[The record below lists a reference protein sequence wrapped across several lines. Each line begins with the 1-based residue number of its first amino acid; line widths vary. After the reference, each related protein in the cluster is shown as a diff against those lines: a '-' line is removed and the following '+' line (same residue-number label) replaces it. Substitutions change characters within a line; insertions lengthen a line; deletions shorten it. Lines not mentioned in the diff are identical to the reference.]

1 MVQDPQGYLW
11 LGTRNGLCRFDGYRF
26 QVYHNNQEGN
36 NRLPHSNLIRHLY
49 QNPNGLLWIRFF
61 GEVYS
66 CYDTNQ
72 GRFVDYSP
80 NGKDPRKL
88 RECTILKNGETWLW
102 RNGTG
107 ALRVVY
113 QDGKV
118 NSLMFTEEAGLL
130 GSNSVHFI
138 TQDSGGHVWV
148 GTSKGLTLV
157 DRKGGKII
165 MGDKNILSEITIGKV
180 LYFIETNGSVYQTT
194 GDGRITQCFDA
205 PAHGI
210 TLNDMREVVRA
221 GHSILI
227 LTRGDTYEYDTRQ
240 HTLTRSE
247 ILQAPDGYIYV
258 DNLGNYS
265 VFDLDGYMH
274 YFDADGN
281 KTTLKVFEHSIQ
293 RESYGLAKVSNDG
306 KGRLWIST
314 QGNGLFIYDMK
325 NRDVQHFKNIDDSR
339 NTTTG
344 SNIINHLLDHNG
356 NLWVTID
363 NQGVERVSI
372 VGEDLER
379 IIPANSFSKSRASEM
394 LTLSREPDGS
404 FLTSN
409 HAHEVLRVSRTDNG
423 WQSEVLFD
431 VGDDNC
437 RSTLHAAD
445 GTIWAGTD
453 YHGLRIGDRWYR
465 HQKDDDQSL
474 GGDHVLHLYQDKK
487 ARVWVSC
494 ASGGLDLAVPSEKG
508 YTFRHFF
515 DRNGLGRKIITIYEC
530 PHGDFFAGTDRGI
543 IRFRPDELL
552 ADSSRYTTYF
562 DTNEDNWFDIH
573 NIQELPDGRI
583 VYAST
588 GAGIY
593 VSDSRNHASLSTFR
607 HYTIAD
613 GLPDMTCASMCVD
626 TDGMLWIGTQWGL
639 ARFNP
644 QTGAINRY
652 HLSANT
658 LGNVFAYG
666 YGQLLESGHLLFT
679 TGHGLLDFNPKTVV
693 QQKQHMPKPR
703 VSNIFIGGVPIYEL
717 MIEDQTFNKETP
729 IRLNH
734 NQNTLAF
741 HVSCFDYGNESTTEY
756 SFLLEGVDKD
766 WSMPSTQNTVSYSNL
781 SPGDYTLRIRSRN
794 TEYGN
799 EFSESSFTFTITPP
813 FWATWWAYLIY
824 IIVGLLIFWV
834 IFHSLWSQYKL
845 RRQLELEKRMT
856 EFKSEFF
863 MNISHELRTP
873 LMLIQGSSERLRT
886 LGLVQGEAKQPVKN
900 LQQSVNRLLRLI
912 SQLLTFNKLQ
922 NDRLHL
928 RLQPTD
934 IVKLAREITLSFNDS
949 AAMRNITL
957 TFMPTVASCEIP
969 LDRDMFDKMLYNLLS
984 NALKYTPDGGN
995 ITVNSR
1001 LDDSRFTI
1009 SVTDTGIGIKPE
1021 QKAEL
1026 FKRFARSTVA
1036 VDSIGIGLNLAYQLA
1051 RAHHGELSHADNPGG
1066 GSIFTVTLPVDDTP
1080 YSTDDWATEVVN
1092 EEKENSKDVEYEF
1105 AEMPAVPLN
1114 DRRVVIAEDDNDV
1127 RQYLARELG
1136 RYFTVVAMSDG
1147 QAALDEI
1154 RREKPELIVSDL
1166 VMPRMDGIE
1175 LLRRVRQ
1182 DDDLFDIPFIL
1193 LTAMDDARH
1202 QMQGI
1207 KSGADSYIPKPVSVE
1222 LLATRCMKLLEQYDR
1237 LKKAFSKEELTPQQN
1252 PIIASDQDKKFRQI
1266 LDAKIE
1272 ARLSDPRLNIDEL
1285 GESMNY
1291 RHSQFFTRVKE
1302 VTGMPPGEYI
1312 RRIKMD
1318 RAALMLQDETITIS
1332 EVAYQLGFSD
1342 PLYFGR
1348 CFKQHYG
1355 MTPSQYRKGS

>member
-26 QVYHNNQEGN
+26 QVYRNNQEGS
-36 NRLPHSNLIRHLY
+36 NRLPHSNLIRQLY

-72 GRFVDYSP
+72 GRFLDYAPS
-80 NGKDPRKL
+80 GKDPRKL
-88 RECTILKNGETWLW
+88 RECTILDNGETWLW

-113 QDGKV
+113 QNGKV
-118 NSLMFTEEAGLL
+118 SSQMFTEEAGLL

-138 TQDSGGHVWV
+138 AQDPGGHVWV
-148 GTSKGLTLV
+148 GTSKGMTLV
-157 DRKGGKII
+157 DGKGGKIV

-194 GDGRITQCFDA
+194 GDGNITQCFDA

-210 TLNDMREVVRA
+210 TLKDMREVVRA
-221 GHSILI
+221 GHRILI

-240 HTLTRSE
+240 QTLTRSDTV
-247 ILQAPDGYIYV
+247 QAPDGYTHI
-258 DNLGNYS
+258 DNQGNYA
-265 VFDLDGYMH
+265 VFDLEGYMH
-274 YFDADGN
+274 YFDAKGK
-281 KTTLKVFEHSIQ
+281 KTTLKVFEHSLQ

-306 KGRLWIST
+306 KGRLWVST

-325 NRDVQHFKNIDDSR
+325 THDVQHFKSIDDTR
-339 NTTTG
+339 NPSTG
-344 SNIINHLLDHNG
+344 SNVINHLLDHNG
-356 NLWVTID
+356 NLWITID

-379 IIPANSFSKSRASEM
+379 ILPPNSFSKSRASEM
-394 LTLSREPDGS
+394 LTLSRCPDGS

-409 HAHEVLRVSRTDNG
+409 HSHEVLRVKHTDGG

-437 RSTLHAAD
+437 RSTLYAAD

-453 YHGLRIGDRWYR
+453 YHGLLIGDRWYR
-465 HQKDDDQSL
+465 HQRDDDQSL
-474 GGDHVLHLYQDKK
+474 GGDHVLHLYQDKQ
-487 ARVWVSC
+487 ARIWVSC
-494 ASGGLDLAVPSEKG
+494 AAGGLNLAVPSEKG

-515 DRNGLGRKIITIYEC
+515 DRNGLVRKIITIYEC
-530 PHGDFFAGTDRGI
+530 PHGDFFAGTNRGI

-607 HYTIAD
+607 HYTTAD
-613 GLPDMTCASMCVD
+613 GLPDMTCASMAID
-626 TDGMLWIGTQWGL
+626 ADSMLWIGTQWGL

-644 QTGAINRY
+644 QNGSINRY
-652 HLSANT
+652 HLSANS

-666 YGQLLESGHLLFT
+666 YGQLLDNGHLLFT
-679 TGHGLLDFNPKTVV
+679 TGHGLFDFNPKTVV
-693 QQKQHMPKPR
+693 QQQDIPKPR

-729 IRLNH
+729 IHLNH
-734 NQNTLAF
+734 DQNTLAF

-756 SFLLEGVDKD
+756 SFLLEGVDKG

-781 SPGDYTLRIRSRN
+781 PPGDYTLRIRSRN
-794 TEYGN
+794 TELDN
-799 EFSESSFTFTITPP
+799 KFSESSFTFTIAPP

-873 LMLIQGSSERLRT
+873 LMLIQGSSDRLRS
-886 LGLVQGEAKQPVKN
+886 LGFVQGDAKQPIKN
-900 LQQSVNRLLRLI
+900 LQLSVNRLLRLI

-928 RLQPTD
+928 RLQTTD
-934 IVKLAREITLSFNDS
+934 VVKLTREIVGTFNDATS
-949 AAMRNITL
+949 LRRMTL
-957 TFMPTVASCEIP
+957 TFMPAMPSLELP

-984 NALKYTPDGGN
+984 NAMKYTPDEGS
-995 ITVNSR
+995 IEVR
-1001 LDDSRFTI
+1001 LKVENERLRI
-1009 SVTDTGIGIKPE
+1009 SVADTGIGIKPE
-1021 QKAEL
+1021 QKKEL
-1026 FKRFARSTVA
+1026 FSRFARSTVA

-1051 RAHHGELSHADNPGG
+1051 RVHHGELSHNDNPGG
-1066 GSIFTVTLPVDDTP
+1066 GSIFTIDLP
-1080 YSTDDWATEVVN
+1080 TDDNTYDKNDWVTDVVN
-1092 EEKENSKDVEYEF
+1092 EEKDEPNDTSAEY
-1105 AEMPAVPLN
+1105 AEMPPIPLN
-1114 DRRVVIAEDDNDV
+1114 DRRVVLAEDDTDV
-1127 RQYLARELG
+1127 RQYLTRELG
-1136 RYFTVVAMSDG
+1136 RYFTVIATSNG
-1147 QAALDEI
+1147 KQALEEI
-1154 RREKPELIVSDL
+1154 RQKKPDLIVSDL
-1166 VMPRMDGIE
+1166 LMPEMDGIE

-1202 QMQGI
+1202 RMQGV
-1207 KSGADSYIPKPVSVE
+1207 KSGADSYLPKPVSIE

-1237 LKKAFSKEELTPQQN
+1237 LKQAFSKEELTPQQS

-1312 RRIKMD
+1312 RRIKME
-1318 RAALMLQDETITIS
+1318 RAALMLHDETVTIS

-1355 MTPSQYRKGS
+1355 MTPSQYRKGN